1 MKGRKVNSWIA
12 LGILGGCLAISVVFS
27 QLQSVDE
34 KEGSGK
40 VEKEE
45 VPLPPGPVEKIGPMV
60 VPKQLLQ
67 CHLSGM
73 IHTEFDPEV
82 IGAPLFYAG
91 ELVEGTVRLSV
102 RQGTDPREIPRTWH
116 QGVRLEVQRERQGT
130 AGQEEQKPIA
140 ELCGKPGT
148 TTEPPLYGLPE
159 AIRWE
164 TVLHP
169 FRLRNLP
176 PTPTGERY
184 AIQAT
189 LTFQEGQ
196 GGEGGQVLRS
206 EPVPFVYK
214 QPTSKRE
221 WTSVELRQAI
231 RERGRKE
238 FSACEERLHRLL
250 KDYPRSSNVL
260 GELGRAALAQGKYQ
274 EAVVYLERA
283 LAAYPKGE
291 AIYSDLYSARRKLA
305 ESKKQGNP

>member
-1 MKGRKVNSWIA
+1 MKGRKVSRWIA
-12 LGILGGCLAISVVFS
+12 LGVLGACLAISVVFS
-27 QLQSVDE
+27 QWQGVDE

-45 VPLPPGPVEKIGPMV
+45 VPLPPEPVEKIGPMV

-73 IHTEFDPEV
+73 IHTQFDPEV
-82 IGAPLFYAG
+82 FGAPLFYAG
-91 ELVEGTVRLSV
+91 ELIEGTVRLSV
-102 RQGTDPREIPRTWH
+102 RQGTDPREIPRTWY
-116 QGVRLEVQRERQGT
+116 QDVRLEVQRERQRTEGE
-130 AGQEEQKPIA
+130 EEQKPVA

-169 FRLRNLP
+169 FRLRNLT

-184 AIQAT
+184 TIQAT
-189 LTFQEGQ
+189 LTLQKGQ
-196 GGEGGQVLRS
+196 GGEEGQVLLS

-221 WTSVELRQAI
+221 WASVELRQAI
-231 RERGRKE
+231 RERGEKK
-238 FSACEERLHRLL
+238 FKACEDRLHKLL
-250 KDYPRSSNVL
+250 KDYPRSSNIL

-274 EAVVYLERA
+274 GAVVYLERA
-283 LAAYPKGE
+283 LAANPEGE
-291 AIYSDLYSARRKLA
+291 AIYSDLYRARRKLA
-305 ESKKQGNP
+305 KSKKQGSP